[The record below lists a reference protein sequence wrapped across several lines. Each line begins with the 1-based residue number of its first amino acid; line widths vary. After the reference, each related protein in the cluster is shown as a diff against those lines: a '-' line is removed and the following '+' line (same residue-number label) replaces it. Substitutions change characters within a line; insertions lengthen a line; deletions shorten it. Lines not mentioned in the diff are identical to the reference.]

1 MVVQLL
7 FGREQFL
14 SLVIHL
20 DENVQILAHQKK
32 DWKYGTGSFWAENF
46 AQVLS
51 DANLIDAENSN
62 WNQVSLMS
70 ELSWMKGQT

>member
-1 MVVQLL
+1 MVVQQL
-7 FGREQFL
+7 FGRDQFL

-20 DENVQILAHQKK
+20 NENVQIPAHQKK
-32 DWKYGTGSFWAENF
+32 DWKYGTGSFWAENL

>member
-1 MVVQLL
+1 MVVQQL
-7 FGREQFL
+7 FGRDQFL

-32 DWKYGTGSFWAENF
+32 DWKYGTGNFWAENF